1 MDFPKKWFLLFIFIF
16 GVKVSAKG
24 LLLRGSLIIP
34 KHQAPIAGLHPRS
47 PETSEVQVEDDIKP
61 EVMGWD
67 GMRDGMEAYGK
78 WKKTVELLVIRLRH
92 CWKQK
97 TQEFD

>member
-78 WKKTVELLVIRLRH
+78 WKKRLS
-92 CWKQK
+92 CWLS
-97 TQEFD
+97 D